1 MNNPGVPIKKSYAF
15 TIEGG
20 PGGHISVTN
29 DERAVLVHLRHTD
42 GQLQCQVFTANQ
54 VETAEAQARR
64 HVLENIDAKAE
75 FFEDPFL
82 DLHNWILQQT

>member
-15 TIEGG
+15 TCAGG
-20 PGGHISVTN
+20 LGGHISLTN
-29 DERAVLVHLRHTD
+29 DGRAVLVCSLHTD
-42 GQLQCQVFTANQ
+42 GQIECKVFTPNSDD
-54 VETAEAQARR
+54 TAEAQARR

-82 DLHNWILQQT
+82 DLCNWLLLNT